1 MTGREGL
8 QVDSRRVRVVRD
20 GQEGTGPVAYW
31 MSRDQRVD
39 DNWALVHAQALALR
53 NGRGLEVFFCLMPG
67 FPGACLRHYAF
78 MLKGLREVSSR
89 LGKLSIPFH
98 LLEGD
103 PAHIIPDFCD
113 DRRVGILVTDFSP
126 LKIKGQWM
134 GKVAEGIEIPI
145 REVDAH
151 NVVPCWVA
159 SQKAEYGA
167 YTIRP
172 KITSLLD
179 EFLDSIPAVK
189 PHSRNAEPRTEG
201 TDWSKVLERVSPD
214 REVPELAWMKPGEEA
229 AASRL
234 RTFLR
239 NVLPRYSE
247 DRNDPNG
254 NGQSELSPYLHYGQL
269 SAQRVALEVS
279 RSKVGEEA
287 RSNFLEE
294 LVVRRELSDNFCLYN
309 PHYDRFEGFPEWAR
323 KTLDEHRSDA
333 REYDYSLRELE
344 EGRTHDDLWNAAQR
358 EMVVRGKMHGYMRM
372 FWAKKILEWT
382 ESPEAAM
389 EAAMTL
395 NDRYE
400 LDGRDPNGYTGVAWS
415 IGGVHDRAWKERPI
429 FGKIRYMNRSGC
441 ERKFDVPT
449 YIDRIASMEPGPAPG
464 WS

>member
-1 MTGREGL
+1 
-8 QVDSRRVRVVRD
+8 VDSRRVRLVKD
-20 GQEGTGPVAYW
+20 GQEGRGPVAYW
-31 MSRDQRVD
+31 MSRDQRVR
-39 DNWALVHAQALALR
+39 DNWALFHAQKLALQK
-53 NGRGLEVFFCLMPG
+53 GRGLEVFFCLKPG
-67 FPGACLRHYAF
+67 FPGAGLRHYAF
-78 MLKGLREVSSR
+78 MLRGLREVSAS

-103 PAHIIPDFCD
+103 PPHVIPDFCD
-113 DRRVGILVTDFSP
+113 DRSVGVLVTDFSP
-126 LKIKGQWM
+126 LKIKAEWTIG
-134 GKVAEGIEIPI
+134 VAEGIEIPI
-145 REVDAH
+145 QEVDAH

-172 KITSLLD
+172 KIASLLD
-179 EFLDSIPAVK
+179 EFLTRIPAVK
-189 PHSRNAEPRTEG
+189 PHSRNAKPQTEG

-214 REVPELAWMKPGEEA
+214 REVPEVAWVKPGEEA

-239 NVLPRYSE
+239 DILPRYSR

-269 SAQRVALEVS
+269 SAQRVALSVS
-279 RSKVGEEA
+279 RSKVEEEA
-287 RSNFLEE
+287 KSDFLEE
-294 LVVRRELSDNFCLYN
+294 LVVRRELSDNFCFHN
-309 PHYDRFEGFPEWAR
+309 PSYDRFQGFPEWAR
-323 KTLDEHRSDA
+323 KTLNEHRSDP

-382 ESPEAAM
+382 EFPEAAM
-389 EAAMTL
+389 EAAITL

-415 IGGVHDRAWKERPI
+415 IGGVHDRAWRERPV

-441 ERKFDVPT
+441 ERKFDVPA
-449 YIDRIASMEPGPAPG
+449 YIDRISGMEPRSIPG